1 MQVKLVCTDLVALA
15 RSRPD
20 RHFRKSHCQALGMS
34 LYGSFLPG
42 RPKADLTSSFGCV
55 RFGSRPCENSKVRS
69 ATRMIFLIS
78 ISELN
83 AFAMWAHETV
93 LNE

>member
-20 RHFRKSHCQALGMS
+20 RHFRKSHCQVLGMS
-34 LYGSFLPG
+34 LHGSFLPG

-55 RFGSRPCENSKVRS
+55 RFGSN
-69 ATRMIFLIS
+69 
-78 ISELN
+78 
-83 AFAMWAHETV
+83 
-93 LNE
+93 

>member
-55 RFGSRPCENSKVRS
+55 RFGSKPEK
-69 ATRMIFLIS
+69 
-78 ISELN
+78 LN
-83 AFAMWAHETV
+83 ASKCLPLCPQERT
-93 LNE
+93 